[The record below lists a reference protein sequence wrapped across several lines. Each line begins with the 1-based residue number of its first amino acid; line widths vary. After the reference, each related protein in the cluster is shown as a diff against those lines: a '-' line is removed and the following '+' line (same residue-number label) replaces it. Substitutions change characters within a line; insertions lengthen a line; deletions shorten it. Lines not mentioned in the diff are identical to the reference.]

1 MTPKCRAILE
11 KASLKM
17 DGAVALYATEY
28 FRPDNRLGGTGA
40 ASVAMYAFD
49 SALKSAS
56 KLIGSGIPTDGWIV
70 ATDDG
75 IGVFSRRLA
84 GGGIGSH
91 KGTVP
96 PDLINSVSVKHAKK
110 PGRAQIDIVFADM
123 SEVTLFTKTKATY
136 EALSP
141 WVQGRNAVATSP
153 LSGPGS
159 SAPDAPDERLFD
171 MDAIFETNPG
181 LSNSH

>member
-1 MTPKCRAILE
+1 
-11 KASLKM
+11 M
-17 DGAVALYATEY
+17 DGAVVLYATEY

-40 ASVAMYAFD
+40 ASVALYAFD
-49 SALKSAS
+49 TALKSAS
-56 KLIGSGIPTDGWIV
+56 KLIASGIPSDGWIV
-70 ATDDG
+70 VTDDG

-91 KGTVP
+91 KGTIP
-96 PDLINSVSVKHAKK
+96 PELIGSVSVQHAKK
-110 PGRAQIDIVFADM
+110 PGRAEIGIVFADL

-141 WVQGRNAVATSP
+141 WVQGRAGNATSP
-153 LSGPGS
+153 LTGPGA
-159 SAPDAPDERLFD
+159 SAPDSPDESLFD
-171 MDAIFETNPG
+171 MDAIYESNPG